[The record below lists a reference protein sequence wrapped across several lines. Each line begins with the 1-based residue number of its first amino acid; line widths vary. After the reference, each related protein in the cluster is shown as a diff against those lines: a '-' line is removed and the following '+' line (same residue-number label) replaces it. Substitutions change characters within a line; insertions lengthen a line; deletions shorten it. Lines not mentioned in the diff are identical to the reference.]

1 MRSAVPPTVVEYV
14 RADRSNPFRR
24 WFDRLD
30 PQAAAKIATAI
41 ARLRAGNISALKSLG
56 SIAEHRIDWGPGYRI
71 YVGRDGDAL
80 IVLLG
85 GGTKRGQ
92 RADID
97 RALELWDEY
106 KARKAAPGRTPRR

>member
-1 MRSAVPPTVVEYV
+1 LRSAVPPALVEYV
-14 RADRSNPFRR
+14 RADGSNPFRR

-30 PQAAAKIATAI
+30 TQAAAKVATAI
-41 ARLRAGNISALKSLG
+41 ARLRAGNISVLKSLG
-56 SIAEHRIDWGPGYRI
+56 RITEYRIDWGPGYRI
-71 YVGRDGDAL
+71 YLGRDGDAL

-97 RALELWDEY
+97 RARELWDEY
-106 KARKAAPGRTPRR
+106 KARKAGPGRTPRR